1 MTRKSSELTHH
12 EELRLDYLQKNIHY
26 LNNKEKQEIAYLL
39 YKKDLQA
46 RYGQPKSSKQSAS
59 SYHEPVLPAYE
70 AAYEEDY
77 QDDFEEGYED
87 EDLLPAYPDSSHSN
101 FQLEEE
107 QEGSTDH
114 RHVRTRTQGVPLRKS
129 KKRKKG
135 RIKRFFTLL
144 LCFFILMFIGLGFSF
159 VKGFNSVTQRPVAEV
174 FNGVDTDN
182 GINILIL
189 GTDGR
194 IGENSGE
201 TRTDT
206 IMVLNVNNK
215 ENKVKLVSFM
225 RDTLVDIEGY
235 EYKLNTAYTL
245 GEQDNRQGAEEV
257 RKTLKNNFDI
267 DISYYAMVDFAT
279 FATTIDTLFPE
290 GVTIDAQF
298 STINGETVSSVEV
311 PNDLQLEE
319 NAPAYQ
325 TIQVGLQQ
333 MDGKT
338 LLNYARYR
346 SDDEGDFG
354 RTRRQQQVLSTVI
367 TQAKNPLKLFSG
379 SEAIGKVVAMTP
391 TTVPQSFMW
400 LQGPGVV
407 LDAANGIERLT
418 IPENGDWIDDYDMY
432 GGMALRI
439 DFEKYQQRLAELGL
453 R

>member
-1 MTRKSSELTHH
+1 MNKNNNILTHH
-12 EELRLDYLQKNIHY
+12 EQLRLDYLQKNIHY
-26 LNNKEKQEIAYLL
+26 LNDKESRELDYLL
-39 YKKDLQA
+39 YKKEL
-46 RYGQPKSSKQSAS
+46 RERHGSPRQSLRGFT
-59 SYHEPVLPAYE
+59 PTAY
-70 AAYEEDY
+70 A
-77 QDDFEEGYED
+77 DDFEEDYFEED
-87 EDLLPAYPDSSHSN
+87 DEQEELLPRYP
-101 FQLEEE
+101 E
-107 QEGSTDH
+107 
-114 RHVRTRTQGVPLRKS
+114 RKS
-129 KKRKKG
+129 RKNRQAKPQRFQSPRIEPKAKVPKPKKARKKG
-135 RIKRFFTLL
+135 GFKRFIGFVLL
-144 LCFFILMFIGLGFSF
+144 AIALVIVAMGYNFF
-159 VKGFNSVTQRPVAEV
+159 KGMNSVSEKPVAEV
-174 FNGVDTDN
+174 FNGVDTSN
-182 GINILIL
+182 GTNILIL

-194 IGENSGE
+194 VGESSGE

-206 IMVLNVNNK
+206 IMVLNVNNTD
-215 ENKVKLVSFM
+215 NKVKLVSFM

-245 GEQDNRQGAEEV
+245 GEQDNQQGAEEV
-257 RKTLKNNFDI
+257 RKVLKNNFDI
-267 DISYYAMVDFAT
+267 DIKYYAMVDFAT

-298 STINGETVSSVEV
+298 STINGEVVSSVEV

-325 TIQVGLQQ
+325 TIQVGVQQ

-354 RTRRQQQVLSTVI
+354 RTRRQQEVLSAVM
-367 TQAKNPLKLFSG
+367 TQAKNPMKLFSG

-400 LQGPGVV
+400 LQGPGLL
-407 LDAANGIERLT
+407 LDAANGIERVT
-418 IPENGDWIDDYDMY
+418 IPEYGDWIDDYDMY
-432 GGMALRI
+432 GGMALRV

>member
-1 MTRKSSELTHH
+1 MNKNNNILTHH
-12 EELRLDYLQKNIHY
+12 EQLRLDYLQKNIHY
-26 LNNKEKQEIAYLL
+26 LNDKESRELDYLL
-39 YKKDLQA
+39 YKKEL
-46 RYGQPKSSKQSAS
+46 RERHGSPRQSLRGFT
-59 SYHEPVLPAYE
+59 PTAY
-70 AAYEEDY
+70 A
-77 QDDFEEGYED
+77 DDFEEDYFEED
-87 EDLLPAYPDSSHSN
+87 DEQEELLPRYP
-101 FQLEEE
+101 E
-107 QEGSTDH
+107 
-114 RHVRTRTQGVPLRKS
+114 RKS
-129 KKRKKG
+129 RKTRPAKPQRFQSPRIEPKAKVPKPKKARKKG
-135 RIKRFFTLL
+135 GFKRFIGFVLL
-144 LCFFILMFIGLGFSF
+144 AIALVIVAMGYNFF
-159 VKGFNSVTQRPVAEV
+159 KGMNSVSEKPVAEV
-174 FNGVDTDN
+174 FNGVDTSN
-182 GINILIL
+182 GTNILIL

-194 IGENSGE
+194 VGESSGE

-206 IMVLNVNNK
+206 IMVLNVNNTD
-215 ENKVKLVSFM
+215 NKVKLVSFM

-245 GEQDNRQGAEEV
+245 GEQDNQQGAEEV
-257 RKTLKNNFDI
+257 RKVLKNNFDI
-267 DISYYAMVDFAT
+267 DIKYYAMVDFAT

-298 STINGETVSSVEV
+298 STINGEVVSSVEV

-325 TIQVGLQQ
+325 TIQVGVQQ

-354 RTRRQQQVLSTVI
+354 RTRRQQEVLSAVM
-367 TQAKNPLKLFSG
+367 TQAKNPMKLFSG

-400 LQGPGVV
+400 LQGPGLL
-407 LDAANGIERLT
+407 LDAANGIERVT
-418 IPENGDWIDDYDMY
+418 IPEYGDWIDDYDMY
-432 GGMALRI
+432 GGMALRV

>member
-1 MTRKSSELTHH
+1 MKRMVSKRNCCPRYPERKSRKT
-12 EELRLDYLQKNIHY
+12 
-26 LNNKEKQEIAYLL
+26 KQAKPQRFQSPRIDPKAKVPKP
-39 YKKDLQA
+39 KKA
-46 RYGQPKSSKQSAS
+46 
-59 SYHEPVLPAYE
+59 
-70 AAYEEDY
+70 
-77 QDDFEEGYED
+77 
-87 EDLLPAYPDSSHSN
+87 
-101 FQLEEE
+101 
-107 QEGSTDH
+107 
-114 RHVRTRTQGVPLRKS
+114 
-129 KKRKKG
+129 RKKG
-135 RIKRFFTLL
+135 GFKRFIGFVLL
-144 LCFFILMFIGLGFSF
+144 AIALVIVAMGYSFF
-159 VKGFNSVTQRPVAEV
+159 KGMNSVSEKPVAEV
-174 FNGVDTDN
+174 FNGVDTSN
-182 GINILIL
+182 GTNILIL

-194 IGENSGE
+194 VGESSGE

-206 IMVLNVNNK
+206 IMVLNVNNTD
-215 ENKVKLVSFM
+215 NKVKLVSFM

-245 GEQDNRQGAEEV
+245 GEQDNQQGAEEV
-257 RKTLKNNFDI
+257 RKALKNNFDI
-267 DISYYAMVDFAT
+267 DIKYYAMVDFAT

-298 STINGETVSSVEV
+298 STINGEVVSSVEV

-325 TIQVGLQQ
+325 TIQVGVQQ

-354 RTRRQQQVLSTVI
+354 RTRRQQEVLSAVM
-367 TQAKNPLKLFSG
+367 TQAKNPMKLFSG

-400 LQGPGVV
+400 LQGPGLL
-407 LDAANGIERLT
+407 LDAANGIERVT

-432 GGMALRI
+432 GGMALRV

>member
-1 MTRKSSELTHH
+1 MNKNNNILTHH
-12 EELRLDYLQKNIHY
+12 EQLRLDYLQKNIHY
-26 LNNKEKQEIAYLL
+26 LNDKESRELDYLL
-39 YKKDLQA
+39 YKKEL
-46 RYGQPKSSKQSAS
+46 RERHGSPRQSLRS
-59 SYHEPVLPAYE
+59 FTPTAYE
-70 AAYEEDY
+70 
-77 QDDFEEGYED
+77 DDFEEDYFEED
-87 EDLLPAYPDSSHSN
+87 DEQEELLPRYP
-101 FQLEEE
+101 E
-107 QEGSTDH
+107 
-114 RHVRTRTQGVPLRKS
+114 RKS
-129 KKRKKG
+129 RKIRQAKPQRFQSPRIEPKVKVPKPKKARKKG
-135 RIKRFFTLL
+135 GFKRFIGFVLL
-144 LCFFILMFIGLGFSF
+144 AIALVIVAMGYSFF
-159 VKGFNSVTQRPVAEV
+159 KGMNSVSEKPVAEV
-174 FNGVDTDN
+174 FNGVDTSN
-182 GINILIL
+182 GTNILIL

-194 IGENSGE
+194 VGESSGE

-206 IMVLNVNNK
+206 IMVLNVNNTD
-215 ENKVKLVSFM
+215 NKVKLVSFM

-245 GEQDNRQGAEEV
+245 GEQDNQQGAEEV
-257 RKTLKNNFDI
+257 RKVLKNNFDI
-267 DISYYAMVDFAT
+267 DIKYYAMVDFAT

-298 STINGETVSSVEV
+298 STINGEVVSSVEV

-325 TIQVGLQQ
+325 TIQVGVQQ

-354 RTRRQQQVLSTVI
+354 RTRRQQEVLSAVM
-367 TQAKNPLKLFSG
+367 TQAKNPMKLFSG

-400 LQGPGVV
+400 LQGPGLL
-407 LDAANGIERLT
+407 LDAANGIERVT

-432 GGMALRI
+432 GGMALRV

>member
-1 MTRKSSELTHH
+1 MNKNNNILTHH
-12 EELRLDYLQKNIHY
+12 EQLRLDYLQKNIHY
-26 LNNKEKQEIAYLL
+26 LNDKESRELDYLL
-39 YKKDLQA
+39 YKKEL
-46 RYGQPKSSKQSAS
+46 RERHGSPRQSLRS
-59 SYHEPVLPAYE
+59 FTPTAYE
-70 AAYEEDY
+70 YDFEEDY
-77 QDDFEEGYED
+77 FEEDD
-87 EDLLPAYPDSSHSN
+87 EQEELLPRYP
-101 FQLEEE
+101 E
-107 QEGSTDH
+107 
-114 RHVRTRTQGVPLRKS
+114 RKS
-129 KKRKKG
+129 RKTSQAKPQRFQSPRIEPKAKVPKPKKARKKG
-135 RIKRFFTLL
+135 GFKRFIGFVLL
-144 LCFFILMFIGLGFSF
+144 AIALVIVAMGYSFF
-159 VKGFNSVTQRPVAEV
+159 KGMNSVSEKPVAEV
-174 FNGVDTDN
+174 FNGVDTSN
-182 GINILIL
+182 GTNILIL

-194 IGENSGE
+194 VGESSGE

-206 IMVLNVNNK
+206 IMVLNVNNTD
-215 ENKVKLVSFM
+215 NKVKLVSFM

-245 GEQDNRQGAEEV
+245 GEQDNQQGAEEV
-257 RKTLKNNFDI
+257 RKALKNNFDI
-267 DISYYAMVDFAT
+267 DIKYYAMVDFAT

-298 STINGETVSSVEV
+298 STINGEVVSSVEV

-325 TIQVGLQQ
+325 TIQVGVQQ

-354 RTRRQQQVLSTVI
+354 RTRRQQEVLSAVM
-367 TQAKNPLKLFSG
+367 TQAKNPMKLFSG

-400 LQGPGVV
+400 LQGPGLL
-407 LDAANGIERLT
+407 LDAANGIERVT

-432 GGMALRI
+432 GGMALRV

>member
-1 MTRKSSELTHH
+1 MNKNNNILTHH
-12 EELRLDYLQKNIHY
+12 EQLRLDYLQKNIHY
-26 LNNKEKQEIAYLL
+26 LNDKESRELDYLL
-39 YKKDLQA
+39 YKKEL
-46 RYGQPKSSKQSAS
+46 RERHGSPRQSLRGFT
-59 SYHEPVLPAYE
+59 PTAY
-70 AAYEEDY
+70 A
-77 QDDFEEGYED
+77 DDFEEDYFEED
-87 EDLLPAYPDSSHSN
+87 D
-101 FQLEEE
+101 E
-107 QEGSTDH
+107 QEGLLP
-114 RHVRTRTQGVPLRKS
+114 RYPERKS
-129 KKRKKG
+129 RKTRQAKPQRFQSPRIEPKAKVPKPKKARKKG
-135 RIKRFFTLL
+135 GFKRFIGFVLL
-144 LCFFILMFIGLGFSF
+144 AIALVIVAMGYSFF
-159 VKGFNSVTQRPVAEV
+159 KGMNSVSEKPVAEV
-174 FNGVDTDN
+174 FNGVDTSN
-182 GINILIL
+182 GTNILIL

-194 IGENSGE
+194 VGESSGE

-206 IMVLNVNNK
+206 IMVLNVNNTD
-215 ENKVKLVSFM
+215 NKVKLVSFM

-245 GEQDNRQGAEEV
+245 GEQDNQQGAEEV
-257 RKTLKNNFDI
+257 RKVLKNNFDI
-267 DISYYAMVDFAT
+267 DIKYYAMVDFAT

-298 STINGETVSSVEV
+298 STINGEVVSSVEV

-325 TIQVGLQQ
+325 TIQVGVQQ

-354 RTRRQQQVLSTVI
+354 RTRRQQEVLSAVM
-367 TQAKNPLKLFSG
+367 TQAKNPMKLFSG

-400 LQGPGVV
+400 LQGPGLL
-407 LDAANGIERLT
+407 LDVANGIERVT
-418 IPENGDWIDDYDMY
+418 IPEYGDWIDDYDMY
-432 GGMALRI
+432 GGMALRV

>member
-1 MTRKSSELTHH
+1 MNKNNNILTHH
-12 EELRLDYLQKNIHY
+12 EQLRLDYLQKNIHY
-26 LNNKEKQEIAYLL
+26 LNDKESRELDYLL
-39 YKKDLQA
+39 YKKEL
-46 RYGQPKSSKQSAS
+46 RERHGSPRQSLRS
-59 SYHEPVLPAYE
+59 FTPTAYE
-70 AAYEEDY
+70 
-77 QDDFEEGYED
+77 DDFEEDYFEED
-87 EDLLPAYPDSSHSN
+87 DEQEELLPRYSERRSRKARQTKPQR
-101 FQLEEE
+101 FQSPRIEPKAK
-107 QEGSTDH
+107 
-114 RHVRTRTQGVPLRKS
+114 VPKP
-129 KKRKKG
+129 KKACKKG
-135 RIKRFFTLL
+135 GFKRLIGFVLLAIALVIVAMGYSFF
-144 LCFFILMFIGLGFSF
+144 
-159 VKGFNSVTQRPVAEV
+159 KGMNSVSEKPVAEV
-174 FNGVDTDN
+174 FNGVDTSN
-182 GINILIL
+182 GTNILIL

-194 IGENSGE
+194 VGESSGE

-206 IMVLNVNNK
+206 IMVLNVNNTD
-215 ENKVKLVSFM
+215 NKIKLVSFM

-245 GEQDNRQGAEEV
+245 GEQDNQQGAEEV
-257 RKTLKNNFDI
+257 RKALKNNFDI
-267 DISYYAMVDFAT
+267 DVKYYAMVDFAT

-298 STINGETVSSVEV
+298 STINGEVVSSVEV

-325 TIQVGLQQ
+325 TIQVGVQQ

-354 RTRRQQQVLSTVI
+354 RTRRQQEVLSAVM
-367 TQAKNPLKLFSG
+367 TQAKNPMKLFSG

-400 LQGPGVV
+400 LQGPGLL
-407 LDAANGIERLT
+407 LDAANGIERVT

-432 GGMALRI
+432 GGMALRV

>member
-1 MTRKSSELTHH
+1 MNKNNNILTHH
-12 EELRLDYLQKNIHY
+12 EQLRLDYLQKNIHY
-26 LNNKEKQEIAYLL
+26 LNDKECRELDYLL
-39 YKKDLQA
+39 YKKEL
-46 RYGQPKSSKQSAS
+46 RERHRSPRQSLRS
-59 SYHEPVLPAYE
+59 FTPTAYE
-70 AAYEEDY
+70 
-77 QDDFEEGYED
+77 DDFEEDYFEEGD
-87 EDLLPAYPDSSHSN
+87 EQEELLPRYP
-101 FQLEEE
+101 E
-107 QEGSTDH
+107 
-114 RHVRTRTQGVPLRKS
+114 RKS
-129 KKRKKG
+129 RKNRQAKPQRFQSSRIEPKAKVPKPKKARKKG
-135 RIKRFFTLL
+135 GFKRFIGFVLL
-144 LCFFILMFIGLGFSF
+144 AIALVIVAMGYNFF
-159 VKGFNSVTQRPVAEV
+159 KGMNSVSEKPVAEV
-174 FNGVDTDN
+174 FNGVDTSN
-182 GINILIL
+182 GTNILIL

-194 IGENSGE
+194 VGESSGE

-206 IMVLNVNNK
+206 IMVLNVNNTD
-215 ENKVKLVSFM
+215 NKVKLVSFM

-245 GEQDNRQGAEEV
+245 GEQDNQQGAEEV
-257 RKTLKNNFDI
+257 RKALKNNFDI
-267 DISYYAMVDFAT
+267 DIKYYAMVDFAT

-298 STINGETVSSVEV
+298 STINGEVVSSVEV

-325 TIQVGLQQ
+325 TIQVGVQQ

-354 RTRRQQQVLSTVI
+354 RTRRQQEVLSAVM
-367 TQAKNPLKLFSG
+367 TQAKNPMKLFSG

-400 LQGPGVV
+400 LQGPGLL
-407 LDAANGIERLT
+407 LDAANGIERVT
-418 IPENGDWIDDYDMY
+418 IPEYGDWIDDYDMY
-432 GGMALRI
+432 GGMALRV

>member
-1 MTRKSSELTHH
+1 MNKNNNILTHH
-12 EELRLDYLQKNIHY
+12 EQLRLDYLQKNIHY
-26 LNNKEKQEIAYLL
+26 LNDKESRELDYLL
-39 YKKDLQA
+39 YKKEL
-46 RYGQPKSSKQSAS
+46 RERHGSPRQSLRS
-59 SYHEPVLPAYE
+59 FTPTAYE
-70 AAYEEDY
+70 
-77 QDDFEEGYED
+77 DDFEEDYFEED
-87 EDLLPAYPDSSHSN
+87 DEQEELLPCYSERRSRKARQTKPQR
-101 FQLEEE
+101 FQSPRIEPKAK
-107 QEGSTDH
+107 
-114 RHVRTRTQGVPLRKS
+114 VPKP
-129 KKRKKG
+129 KKARKKG
-135 RIKRFFTLL
+135 GFKRLIGFVLLAIALVIVAMGYSFF
-144 LCFFILMFIGLGFSF
+144 
-159 VKGFNSVTQRPVAEV
+159 KGMNSVSEKPVAEV
-174 FNGVDTDN
+174 FNGVDTSN
-182 GINILIL
+182 GTNILIL

-194 IGENSGE
+194 VGESSGE

-206 IMVLNVNNK
+206 IMVLNVNNTD
-215 ENKVKLVSFM
+215 NKIKLVSFM

-245 GEQDNRQGAEEV
+245 GEQDNQQGAEEV
-257 RKTLKNNFDI
+257 RKALKNNFDI
-267 DISYYAMVDFAT
+267 DVKYYAMVDFAT

-298 STINGETVSSVEV
+298 STINGEVVSSVEV

-325 TIQVGLQQ
+325 TIQVGVQQ

-354 RTRRQQQVLSTVI
+354 RTRRQQEVLSAVM
-367 TQAKNPLKLFSG
+367 TQAKNPMKLFSG

-400 LQGPGVV
+400 LQGPGLL
-407 LDAANGIERLT
+407 LDAANGIERVT

-432 GGMALRI
+432 GGMALRV

>member
-1 MTRKSSELTHH
+1 MNKNNNILTHH
-12 EELRLDYLQKNIHY
+12 EQLRLDYLQKNIHY
-26 LNNKEKQEIAYLL
+26 LNDKESRELDYLL
-39 YKKDLQA
+39 YKKEL
-46 RYGQPKSSKQSAS
+46 RERHGSPRQSLRS
-59 SYHEPVLPAYE
+59 FTPTAYE
-70 AAYEEDY
+70 
-77 QDDFEEGYED
+77 DDFEEDYFEED
-87 EDLLPAYPDSSHSN
+87 DEQEELLPRYPERRSRKARQTKPQR
-101 FQLEEE
+101 FQSPRIEPK
-107 QEGSTDH
+107 
-114 RHVRTRTQGVPLRKS
+114 VKVPKP
-129 KKRKKG
+129 KKARKKG
-135 RIKRFFTLL
+135 GFKRFIGFVLL
-144 LCFFILMFIGLGFSF
+144 AIALVIVAMGYSFF
-159 VKGFNSVTQRPVAEV
+159 KGMNSVSEKPVAEV
-174 FNGVDTDN
+174 FNGVDTSN
-182 GINILIL
+182 GTNILIL

-194 IGENSGE
+194 VGESSGE

-206 IMVLNVNNK
+206 IMVLNVNNTD
-215 ENKVKLVSFM
+215 NKVKLVSFM

-245 GEQDNRQGAEEV
+245 GEQDNQQGAEEV
-257 RKTLKNNFDI
+257 RKALKNNFDI
-267 DISYYAMVDFAT
+267 DVKYYAMVDFAT

-298 STINGETVSSVEV
+298 STINGEVVSSVEV

-325 TIQVGLQQ
+325 TIQVGVQQ

-354 RTRRQQQVLSTVI
+354 RTRRQQEVLSAVM
-367 TQAKNPLKLFSG
+367 TQAKNPMKLFSG

-400 LQGPGVV
+400 LQGPGLL
-407 LDAANGIERLT
+407 LDAANGIERVT

-432 GGMALRI
+432 GGMALRV

>member
-1 MTRKSSELTHH
+1 MNKNNNILTHH
-12 EELRLDYLQKNIHY
+12 EQLRLDYLQKNIHY
-26 LNNKEKQEIAYLL
+26 LNDKESRELDYLL
-39 YKKDLQA
+39 YKKELRERQGSP
-46 RYGQPKSSKQSAS
+46 RQSLRS
-59 SYHEPVLPAYE
+59 FTPTAYE
-70 AAYEEDY
+70 
-77 QDDFEEGYED
+77 DDFEEDYFEED
-87 EDLLPAYPDSSHSN
+87 DEQEELLPRYP
-101 FQLEEE
+101 E
-107 QEGSTDH
+107 
-114 RHVRTRTQGVPLRKS
+114 RKS
-129 KKRKKG
+129 RKNRQAKPQRFQSSRIEPKAKVPKPKKARKKG
-135 RIKRFFTLL
+135 GFKRFIGFVLL
-144 LCFFILMFIGLGFSF
+144 AIALVIVAMGYNFF
-159 VKGFNSVTQRPVAEV
+159 KGMNSVSEKPVAEV
-174 FNGVDTDN
+174 FNGVDTSN
-182 GINILIL
+182 GTNILIL

-194 IGENSGE
+194 VGESSGE

-206 IMVLNVNNK
+206 IMVLNVNNTD
-215 ENKVKLVSFM
+215 NKVKLVSFM

-245 GEQDNRQGAEEV
+245 GEQDNQQGAEEV
-257 RKTLKNNFDI
+257 RKVLKNNFDI
-267 DISYYAMVDFAT
+267 DIKYYAMVDFAT

-298 STINGETVSSVEV
+298 STINGEVVSSVEV

-325 TIQVGLQQ
+325 TIQVGVQQ

-354 RTRRQQQVLSTVI
+354 RTRRQQEVLSAVM
-367 TQAKNPLKLFSG
+367 TQAKNPMKLFSG

-400 LQGPGVV
+400 LQGPGLL
-407 LDAANGIERLT
+407 LDAANGIERVT
-418 IPENGDWIDDYDMY
+418 IPEYGDWIDDYDMY
-432 GGMALRI
+432 GGMALRV